1 MSRCYRVELPSSG
14 AQQVVRGYEI
24 LCQSKNKCNTV
35 CKWPALMHS
44 SNTDL
49 SLKKSNK
56 KIILV
61 MLIWTLSEKTKQA
74 CDSTHL
80 NSLCIKNLFLWVKM
94 SLLCIEPQGHT
105 EGTETKAVLNYTLI
119 SQSHS
124 HLLQLMMTSSGWIL
138 FFSMPCLGCS
148 PLPRNNPGGSILKLP
163 MRSLWWSRRQ

>member
-14 AQQVVRGYEI
+14 AQRVVRGYEI

-49 SLKKSNK
+49 SLKKLTK

-80 NSLCIKNLFLWVKM
+80 NSLCIKNLFEWKCHCSALSHK
-94 SLLCIEPQGHT
+94 
-105 EGTETKAVLNYTLI
+105 GTRR
-119 SQSHS
+119 
-124 HLLQLMMTSSGWIL
+124 G
-138 FFSMPCLGCS
+138 
-148 PLPRNNPGGSILKLP
+148 LKLKLY
-163 MRSLWWSRRQ
+163 STIHWFHNHTLTCCNWWLRPLVGSSSSACLAWDARLYLGITPEAQS